1 MNGIDITKE
10 NKNKSITIDF
20 DPEEMNIT
28 SNVIKENILSK
39 KDDDTIITDNQSET
53 SSIKSKST
61 SSSPQKFMS
70 ISEAVSNL
78 PFLDTP
84 NKLGKIKK
92 KKIKPKTIVDTKI
105 TEKYKVNYKNN
116 LTCIIIRSDGTA
128 IAKYENGKTAIV
140 VDKSSNG
147 YTLYCYY
154 DNGNTAAT
162 FNEYGIGSVYYKD
175 NRTLLWISKNNSGIE
190 YDEKGKITQEYL
202 ITNDP
207 PFTWSYKLDNYL
219 TINYSSIK
227 PFITI
232 DFTSNKIKY
241 TFKQDE
247 NIDEPLLPKP
257 PSKPQKKIKSKDE
270 IIENEIDY
278 YEELHKVLL

>member
-1 MNGIDITKE
+1 
-10 NKNKSITIDF
+10 
-20 DPEEMNIT
+20 MNIT
-28 SNVIKENILSK
+28 SNVIKENISSK
-39 KDDDTIITDNQSET
+39 KDDDTIIIDNQSET

-84 NKLGKIKK
+84 NKLGKITK
-92 KKIKPKTIVDTKI
+92 KKIKPKAIVDTRI

-147 YTLYCYY
+147 FTLYCYY